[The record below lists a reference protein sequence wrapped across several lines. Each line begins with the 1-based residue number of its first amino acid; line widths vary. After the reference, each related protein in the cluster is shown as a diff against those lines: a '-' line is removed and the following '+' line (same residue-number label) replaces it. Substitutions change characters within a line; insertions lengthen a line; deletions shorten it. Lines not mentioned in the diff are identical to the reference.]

1 MNPGTDCERVRRQLM
16 AALDGET
23 APDVTDPLTDA
34 RQHLSSCSSC
44 ERWLKNFESMNS
56 RFHAVSYPRSQV
68 DLWAGVEDR
77 IRLPDASLT
86 RTHRLWLIGALV
98 IVWRALQLMFD
109 LPLPMLHPLVPLAAG
124 LAALWQISGDPLA
137 IETAAPELQKRGI

>member
-1 MNPGTDCERVRRQLM
+1 M
-16 AALDGET
+16 AALDGE
-23 APDVTDPLTDA
+23 AVPDVTDSLTDA
-34 RQHLSSCSSC
+34 RRHLSSCSSC
-44 ERWLKNFESMNS
+44 ERWSENLESMNS
-56 RFHAVSYPRSQV
+56 RFHAMSYPPSQV
-68 DLWAGVEDR
+68 DLWAGVENR

-98 IVWRALQLMFD
+98 IAWRALQLMFD
-109 LPLPMLHPLVPLAAG
+109 LPWPMLHPLVPLAAA

>member
-16 AALDGET
+16 ATLDGET
-23 APDVTDPLTDA
+23 VPEVTDPLTDA

-44 ERWLKNFESMNS
+44 ERWLKTFESMNS
-56 RFHAVSYPRSQV
+56 RFHALSYPRSPV
-68 DLWAGVEDR
+68 DLWADVEDR

-86 RTHRLWLIGALV
+86 RAHRLWLIGALV
-98 IVWRALQLMFD
+98 IAWRALQLMVD
-109 LPLPMLHPLVPLAAG
+109 LPLPMLHPLVPLAAA